1 MTSHAT
7 LSLQT
12 QDSKRRCD
20 DDPGHPRGLACWR
33 SRSHYAWVQ
42 ENVDSA
48 KFEPGDDK
56 GDDYNVWHLDM
67 DVTPDQ
73 ESELAERI
81 GEVDFTSAD
90 LKGDDEEE

>member
-1 MTSHAT
+1 MT
-7 LSLQT
+7 T
-12 QDSKRRCD
+12 QDTRAAL
-20 DDPGHPRGLACWR
+20 LAGVAEA
-33 SRSHYAWVQ
+33 HYEWVK

-67 DVTPDQ
+67 DVDPDQ
-73 ESELAERI
+73 EAEFAERV

-90 LKGDDEEE
+90 LKEDEER